1 MIFKSSLIE
10 SGSGSIGGIT
20 FSRNRGGM
28 YVRGRAVPTNPNT
41 PFQQAVKAAAAQL
54 ASLWRNVLTEAQR
67 AAWDLYAENVELPNS
82 LGDPRNVGGLGMYVR
97 SNVPRI
103 ASGVAGLARVD
114 DGPIIFNL
122 GDVGPLTV
130 VSATAATNTISM
142 GFTDTDEWVDED
154 AAALLVYTSRANNP
168 SINYFKGPYRFAG
181 AVEGDSTTPPTT
193 PAAITAA
200 FNIDVDNKTFVFAR
214 VSRADGRLST
224 PFRGFGVGI

>member
-10 SGSGSIGGIT
+10 SGSGSIGGVT
-20 FSRNRGGM
+20 LSRNRGGM
-28 YVRGRAVPTNPNT
+28 YLRGRAIPTNPNST
-41 PFQQAVKAAAAQL
+41 FQQAVRSAAAQC

-67 AAWDLYAENVELPNS
+67 TGWDLYAENVELPNS
-82 LGDPRNVGGLGMYVR
+82 LGDPRNVGGLGMYIR

-103 ASGVAGLARVD
+103 ASGVAGLVRVD
-114 DGPIIFNL
+114 DAPIIFNL

-130 VSATAATNTISM
+130 ISATGATDIVSM

-154 AAALLVYTSRANNP
+154 AAALLVYTSRAKNP

-181 AVEGDSTTPPTT
+181 AVEGDSTTAPTT
-193 PAAITAA
+193 PAAITGA
-200 FNIDVDNKTFVFAR
+200 FNIDVGNKTFVFAR

-224 PFRGFGVGI
+224 PFRGFGIGA